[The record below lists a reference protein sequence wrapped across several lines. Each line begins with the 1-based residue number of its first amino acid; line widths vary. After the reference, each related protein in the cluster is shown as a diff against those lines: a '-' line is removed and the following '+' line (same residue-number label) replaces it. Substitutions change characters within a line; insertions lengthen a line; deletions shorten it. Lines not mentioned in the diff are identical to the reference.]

1 MGAWWD
7 VEFSFGAIGS
17 SVIGAL
23 AHDADVLFG
32 AIGVGTVCVPGPVV
46 ANFGGVGLEVN
57 VVDFLLVLDGLGF
70 GSSRRAVG
78 MKKGCLM

>member
-23 AHDADVLFG
+23 AHNADVLFG
-32 AIGVGTVCVPGPVV
+32 AIGVGTVCIPGPVV
-46 ANFGGVGLEVN
+46 AN
-57 VVDFLLVLDGLGF
+57 LVAWDW
-70 GSSRRAVG
+70 R
-78 MKKGCLM
+78 